1 MEEDAVADRP
11 IIAASSISKARY
23 RNPGSSTAPDV
34 SAGSR
39 AVRTQ
44 GRFAPPSLPP
54 SSLAGAVRAT
64 TNNEDILLT
73 ETNPTPNQG
82 GGLPRP
88 PPFTTA

>member
-44 GRFAPPSLPP
+44 GRFAPPS
-54 SSLAGAVRAT
+54 
-64 TNNEDILLT
+64 
-73 ETNPTPNQG
+73 
-82 GGLPRP
+82 
-88 PPFTTA
+88 